1 MLRKL
6 LTTVCLVICSI
17 GGAALWLGIY
27 ILSPVTGPGERIVF
41 IPKGSG
47 LRTIQAILR
56 DEAAVDADIRFLITA
71 KLTGLSGRLK
81 AGEYQLPANALP
93 HQILQLLASGRSI
106 RHRLTFPEGLTAQR
120 IAEIL
125 ARDGWVDQETFIAL
139 CGDPSLIRSLG
150 LKQGSLEGYLF
161 PDTYLLTRG
170 EADEIAI
177 ISMMTQRFHAVWKEI
192 AGEEDHPEFTP
203 HQVVTLASIVEKE
216 TGAPG
221 ERPLIAGVF
230 INRLQTGMKLQSDPT
245 VIYGLAE
252 FNGNLTKANLRT
264 PTPYNTYM
272 IKGMPAGPIC
282 NPGRASLE
290 AVLHPSATPFLYFVS
305 KNDGTHHFSAS
316 LKEHNRAVRTYQRS
330 GQ

>member
-6 LTTVCLVICSI
+6 LITACLVICAI

-27 ILSPVTGPGERIVF
+27 ILSPVTGPEERIVF

-47 LRTIQAILR
+47 IFTIQAILQ
-56 DEAAVDADIRFLITA
+56 DEADVDVDIRFLITA
-71 KLTGLSGRLK
+71 RLTGLSCRLK
-81 AGEYQLPANALP
+81 AGEYQLPANAFP
-93 HQILQLLASGRSI
+93 HQILQILASGKSI
-106 RHRLTFPEGLTAQR
+106 LHRLTFPEGLTAEKV
-120 IAEIL
+120 AEIL
-125 ARDGWVDQETFIAL
+125 ARDGWVNTETFINL
-139 CGDPSLIRSLG
+139 CGDPSFIRTLG
-150 LKQGSLEGYLF
+150 LNQESLEGYLF

-177 ISMMTQRFHAVWKEI
+177 ISMMTKRFNAIWEEI
-192 AGEEDHPEFTP
+192 AGEDNHTKFTP

-216 TGAPG
+216 TGAPD

-230 INRLQTGMKLQSDPT
+230 INRLQSGMKLQSDPT
-245 VIYGLAE
+245 VIYGIAD
-252 FNGNLTKANLRT
+252 FNGNLTKADLRT

-272 IKGMPAGPIC
+272 IKGIPPGPIC

-290 AVLHPSATPFLYFVS
+290 AVLHPSNTPYLYFVS

-330 GQ
+330 GP